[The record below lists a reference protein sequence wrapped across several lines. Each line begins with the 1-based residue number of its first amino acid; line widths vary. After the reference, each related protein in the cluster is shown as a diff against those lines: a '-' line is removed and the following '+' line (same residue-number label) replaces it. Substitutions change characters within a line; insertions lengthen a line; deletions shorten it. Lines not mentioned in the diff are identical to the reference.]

1 MRNHS
6 FLTSVIDRIPSPLG
20 PKPSSIFNDKSALL
34 SCKKKIK
41 KSIPKVLSITPFKT
55 NNLKFKTNTQVFAE
69 MKENNLNPTL
79 RHD

>member
-34 SCKKKIK
+34 SCKKKNQ
-41 KSIPKVLSITPFKT
+41 SIPKVLSITPRITQFKT
-55 NNLKFKTNTQVFAE
+55 QNKHTCICRNEGEQFKSHFKT
-69 MKENNLNPTL
+69 
-79 RHD
+79 

>member
-1 MRNHS
+1 MRNHP

-34 SCKKKIK
+34 SCKKKK
-41 KSIPKVLSITPFKT
+41 NQSIPKVLSITPFKT
-55 NNLKFKTNTQVFAE
+55 NNLKFKTNTHVYAE

>member
-34 SCKKKIK
+34 FCKKK
-41 KSIPKVLSITPFKT
+41 KSIAKVLSITPFKT
-55 NNLKFKTNTQVFAE
+55 NTHVYAE
-69 MKENNLNPTL
+69 MKENNLTPTL

>member
-34 SCKKKIK
+34 FCKKKK
-41 KSIPKVLSITPFKT
+41 KKNQLQKFFQLHH
-55 NNLKFKTNTQVFAE
+55 LKQTHMYMQK
-69 MKENNLNPTL
+69 
-79 RHD
+79 